1 MFSIGVNDLSRFCAV
16 VKSDATIIGLEL
28 FDLLDLLLDFL
39 FPPPESLFSSL
50 PPSSLLDSDELDSEE
65 LDSEELDDD
74 SDEELLDDDDEED
87 DDALADDVELGAAE
101 DAAEA
106 AAPLTLAVA
115 LDVAELTTLPTTF
128 DVTCV

>member
-1 MFSIGVNDLSRFCAV
+1 MFSIGVKDLSRFCAV

-28 FDLLDLLLDFL
+28 LDLLDLLLDFL
-39 FPPPESLFSSL
+39 PPPPESLFSSL

-74 SDEELLDDDDEED
+74 SDDELLDDEDEED
-87 DDALADDVELGAAE
+87 DDADGVELEAAE
-101 DAAEA
+101 DAADA